1 MMAFPLQDSASR
13 LGEVMAEQTTRLQ
26 ELRQQLSSSGGGRCE
41 SEEVQALKEEMQ
53 VALKR
58 SKEDQ
63 ELSRS
68 QAAMLESL
76 SRRLHVKEELIR
88 VGQRLLTAF
97 SWVPQCVQQE
107 PLCLQDLQKKMV
119 EPSDLPLVEQ
129 LTQEVQELR
138 ESLVQQG
145 GPAARGSVPGRERP
159 ACGGGHHRSVG
170 QET

>member
-26 ELRQQLSSSGGGRCE
+26 ELRQQLSSSGGERCE
-41 SEEVQALKEEMQ
+41 SEEMQ

-159 ACGGGHHRSVG
+159 ACGGGHQRSVG
-170 QET
+170 QEA